1 MQIEHSDG
9 ELDRRPSST
18 TTQAKEI
25 LHTEILST
33 ESAMPKS
40 EPPPAPKDTTT
51 TANPGTPIGCPDG
64 ELDGQRLGELL
75 LEGTPIGFSHSK
87 SPKTVTDSVCELPRI
102 NLKKVQ
108 QSEREGGDRALTP
121 PTSSELVNV
130 APDMASNMDLDDGG
144 EQVGPNAVEVVL
156 DNSPD
161 ISRKGKRKMI
171 DRGDDTNNPAGEGGF
186 KKTRITTAAEED
198 SDIEYIC
205 SWRPPKTRTKIIQT
219 AVKMENVPIKLE
231 NPVSDSV
238 VSAKSY

>member
-1 MQIEHSDG
+1 MNLIFFF
-9 ELDRRPSST
+9 
-18 TTQAKEI
+18 
-25 LHTEILST
+25 
-33 ESAMPKS
+33 
-40 EPPPAPKDTTT
+40 
-51 TANPGTPIGCPDG
+51 
-64 ELDGQRLGELL
+64 LGELL

-87 SPKTVTDSVCELPRI
+87 SPKTDSVCEL

-144 EQVGPNAVEVVL
+144 EQVGPNAVDVVL

-186 KKTRITTAAEED
+186 KKNRITTAAEKD

>member
-1 MQIEHSDG
+1 MPGINPPPLAATLDMDRTASTNPIMQIEHSDG

-87 SPKTVTDSVCELPRI
+87 SPKTDSVCEL

-121 PTSSELVNV
+121 LLVVNLS
-130 APDMASNMDLDDGG
+130 MWL
-144 EQVGPNAVEVVL
+144 QH
-156 DNSPD
+156 
-161 ISRKGKRKMI
+161 
-171 DRGDDTNNPAGEGGF
+171 GF
-186 KKTRITTAAEED
+186 KYGPR
-198 SDIEYIC
+198 
-205 SWRPPKTRTKIIQT
+205 
-219 AVKMENVPIKLE
+219 
-231 NPVSDSV
+231 
-238 VSAKSY
+238 